1 MTIPG
6 KRGAPVKY
14 ELEQLKKGIDEYFI
28 YVDYI
33 NKERKLKNEKLKP
46 YTISG
51 ICVFLDICRDT
62 WWEYSKKQD
71 YTDTI
76 KKAKMK
82 VENYVEEG
90 LLSGTTNPIGSIFNL
105 KNNFGWKDSFEVVA
119 NQPEQLKQD
128 DIKLKLEELKKDR
141 NNKSID
147 TTSLQG

>member
-1 MTIPG
+1 MT
-6 KRGAPVKY
+6 ALKY
-14 ELEQLKKGIDEYFI
+14 KPDRLKLKIDEYFT
-28 YVDYI
+28 YVDYL
-33 NKERKLKNEKLKP
+33 NKERKLMDEKLKP
-46 YTISG
+46 YTITG

-71 YTDTI
+71 YADTI

-119 NQPEQLKQD
+119 NQPEQLKHD

-141 NNKSID
+141 NKLRID
-147 TTSLQG
+147 TTSLLE